1 MSTAIIIPARWA
13 SKRFPGK
20 PLAELCG
27 KPILEHV
34 WEIAAAVCARHEDC
48 YALVATETRDA
59 EDGGSGKI
67 LDFCKDRGIPVM
79 ETPAS
84 CRSGSDRAWA
94 AVQKLE
100 TAEDAKIDVVIN
112 LQGDNP
118 FCPPVFLD
126 SLISAFRRHPETL
139 VATPYVKL
147 TWGMLDRFREAK
159 RESPM
164 SGTSVIL
171 KKDGTA
177 HWFSKNVIPAIRNEA
192 SLREKTPVSPV
203 CRHVGLYAYRP
214 AALAFF
220 SAAPAGEYEQLEQ
233 LEQLRFLEN
242 GIPVRM
248 VEVVYPQGYQAT
260 SGIDSP
266 EDLRRAERGMTQ
278 G

>member
-1 MSTAIIIPARWA
+1 MSVAIIIPARWA

-20 PLAELCG
+20 PLAELDG
-27 KPILEHV
+27 KPILERV
-34 WEIAAAVCARHEDC
+34 WEVAAAACARHDDC

-59 EDGGSGKI
+59 DGGGSGRI
-67 LDFCKDRGIPVM
+67 LDFCHDRDIPVL

-84 CRSGSDRAWA
+84 CRSGSDRVWA
-94 AVQKLE
+94 AVQMLGQSE
-100 TAEDAKIDVVIN
+100 GMMPDVVLN

-147 TWGMLDRFREAK
+147 TWDMLDRLREAK
-159 RESPM
+159 EDSPM

-177 HWFSKNVIPAIRNEA
+177 HWFSKHIIPAIRGEA
-192 SLREKTPVSPV
+192 ALREKSPVSPI
-203 CRHVGLYAYRP
+203 CRHIGLYAYRP

-220 SAAPAGEYEQLEQ
+220 SAAPAGEYEKLEQ

-248 VEVVYPQGYQAT
+248 VEVVYPPGFHVT
-260 SGIDSP
+260 SGIDTP
-266 EDLRRAERGMTQ
+266 EDLRRAQQGGM
-278 G
+278 